1 MIKRVNS
8 TGRRRI
14 TRDMVSIEV
23 FDGNPRS
30 FDAVIDLKDFDV
42 PDDAEVALEATCA
55 GSNTIL
61 RFEWGTVGNLTP
73 SPQRLLTDLHGENVF
88 FSMKIIDRKER
99 FGRILGLA
107 ENIRPIKG
115 GVKTATGRRGI
126 LPVEKS
132 DLGNELW
139 RLDFR
144 TQDVFLL
151 VNDRIP
157 ELADRVRFDASV
169 FSLIYPS
176 IIRQILV
183 RALDEEIDEEEEA
196 DKWPILWI
204 RFARRLH
211 PEKLPP
217 PPSDDVE
224 DRQDWV
230 EEIVSAFCEEHS
242 LKEKFQQSLGA
253 AQSWEDPS

>member
-1 MIKRVNS
+1 
-8 TGRRRI
+8 
-14 TRDMVSIEV
+14 
-23 FDGNPRS
+23 
-30 FDAVIDLKDFDV
+30 
-42 PDDAEVALEATCA
+42 
-55 GSNTIL
+55 
-61 RFEWGTVGNLTP
+61 
-73 SPQRLLTDLHGENVF
+73 
-88 FSMKIIDRKER
+88 
-99 FGRILGLA
+99 
-107 ENIRPIKG
+107 
-115 GVKTATGRRGI
+115 VKTATGRRGI